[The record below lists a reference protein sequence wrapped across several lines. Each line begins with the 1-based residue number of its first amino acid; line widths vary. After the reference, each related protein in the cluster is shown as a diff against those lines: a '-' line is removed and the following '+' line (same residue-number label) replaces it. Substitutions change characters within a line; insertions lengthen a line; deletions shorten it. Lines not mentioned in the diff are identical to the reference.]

1 MEDLHLTTW
10 KEATLEYSSSFKE
23 YIANHPLQEQVAGL
37 SEQELANNFNGF
49 ILGVDGETLEAY
61 QNTLGEPIDREAFER
76 GEIALIATD
85 QPEVFSRIQHLT
97 IFPCS
102 REGSSLSDR
111 SEITLSLGG
120 FVPFDYKG
128 VGASLAPTIVVSN
141 TAMQKWFGDPAALQL
156 ELNVSSGYEQMVLT
170 ALQQLTEENSA
181 ISLTS
186 RAEAMAELNRAK
198 TAILSLGGS
207 ISLVVALIGI
217 LNFVNIMS
225 VSVVARKRELA
236 ILESIGMERRQ
247 IRAMLIGE
255 GLCYTVITLGL
266 VFSFGNLIAC
276 GIFGLFQQQVDFAIF
291 TYPVVPAAVIALAVL
306 AVCYFTP
313 KRMYQLLSRE
323 TIVTRLRKAE

>member
-1 MEDLHLTTW
+1 
-10 KEATLEYSSSFKE
+10 
-23 YIANHPLQEQVAGL
+23 
-37 SEQELANNFNGF
+37 
-49 ILGVDGETLEAY
+49 
-61 QNTLGEPIDREAFER
+61 
-76 GEIALIATD
+76 
-85 QPEVFSRIQHLT
+85 
-97 IFPCS
+97 
-102 REGSSLSDR
+102 
-111 SEITLSLGG
+111 
-120 FVPFDYKG
+120 
-128 VGASLAPTIVVSN
+128 
-141 TAMQKWFGDPAALQL
+141 
-156 ELNVSSGYEQMVLT
+156 MVLT

-291 TYPVVPAAVIALAVL
+291 TYPVVPSAVIALAVL

-323 TIVTRLRKAE
+323 TIVTRLQKAE